1 MLVQS
6 VSLGWIR
13 GVYAGGVCGAH
24 LDPESCCVGGDI
36 SPVLG
41 MAQVPVMQR
50 HLDGRVDAISNT
62 VYIPGVHS
70 DGAAKAWR
78 AAHKL

>member
-1 MLVQS
+1 MMRFSWVDA
-6 VSLGWIR
+6 R
-13 GVYAGGVCGAH
+13 GLHAAH

-50 HLDGRVDAISNT
+50 HLDG
-62 VYIPGVHS
+62 
-70 DGAAKAWR
+70 
-78 AAHKL
+78 